1 MTGAEIAL
9 ILKLID
15 ISIFLMERLPE
26 RNAEREAQ
34 VKRLNDMIRNGEQPT
49 EADYA
54 RALEA
59 IEAVSNERDRLIALK
74 PKED

>member
-15 ISIFLMERLPE
+15 ISIFLIDRHPE
-26 RNAEREAQ
+26 RNAERKAQ
-34 VKRLNDMIRNGEQPT
+34 VTRLNDMIRNGEQPT